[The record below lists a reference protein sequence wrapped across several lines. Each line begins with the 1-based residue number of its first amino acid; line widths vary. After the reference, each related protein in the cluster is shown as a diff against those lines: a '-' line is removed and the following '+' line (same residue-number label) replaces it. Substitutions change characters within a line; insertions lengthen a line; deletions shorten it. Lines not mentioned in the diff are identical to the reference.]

1 MAKFSAIS
9 VKKHERKE
17 GRKGEIK
24 KEKMFTEGISIEWVC
39 IRYLLLHN
47 KLP

>member
-1 MAKFSAIS
+1 MAKCPAIS

-17 GRKGEIK
+17 GRKGEI